1 MLARQESVSKH
12 EEKIQNIK
20 RGLDLAKEAVQLDAQ
35 DGLSW
40 AVLGN
45 AHLSSFFGIEQNPKT
60 LKSCM
65 SAYNQAVSLF
75 IHFLRYIYIVF
86 IFLLYTSFL
95 SVY

>member
-1 MLARQESVSKH
+1 MSFLLPQGKNKISLRNLSMLARQEPTSNY
-12 EEKIQNIK
+12 EEKVKNIK
-20 RGLDLAKEAVQLDAQ
+20 KGLDLAKEAVQLDPQ

-65 SAYNQAVSLF
+65 SAYSQAVC
-75 IHFLRYIYIVF
+75 V
-86 IFLLYTSFL
+86 
-95 SVY
+95 